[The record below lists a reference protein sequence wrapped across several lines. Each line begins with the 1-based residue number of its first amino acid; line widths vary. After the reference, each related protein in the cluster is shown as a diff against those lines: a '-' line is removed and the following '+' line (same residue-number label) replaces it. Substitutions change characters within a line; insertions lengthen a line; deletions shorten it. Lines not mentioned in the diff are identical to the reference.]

1 MATIENSKNN
11 GSQEPGILPS
21 SSNANTDEA
30 RNNSSEYL
38 LEVKDLKTY
47 FYTEEGV
54 VKAVDGVSFEIKHD
68 QIMGLVGE
76 TGCGKSVT
84 ALSILKLIRSPGKIV
99 SGQILFNGEDL
110 VKKSE
115 EEIRHYR
122 GNLITMIFQD
132 PMNSLNPVMKV
143 GDQIAEVFLLHQM
156 DDLKAKV
163 ELRNKEIEEKKERL
177 TKLKAEVKE
186 LNEKI
191 KNYEKSEA
199 GPNAERI
206 TEEELN
212 KLKSELKEKK
222 TELSELKKE
231 KLKKVKVKQ
240 IALEESAK
248 ILKGIGIPDSEDLI
262 RRYPHELS
270 GGMRQRIMIAMGLAC
285 NSQLLICDEPTT
297 ALDVTI
303 QAQILELIRSLKMRL
318 HNSVLFITHDLGV
331 IHELCDK
338 VAVMYAGNI
347 VEYGDVEHIFEKPM
361 HPYTIGL
368 INSIPRV
375 KKEFRHKKLSIIP
388 GMVPNLIY
396 PLPGCKFHPR
406 CPKAMQI
413 CQREKPSLIK
423 QKDGRKVACHL
434 FNEDLKKEKPE
445 LFKKLTDEEKRRFE
459 Y

>member
-1 MATIENSKNN
+1 
-11 GSQEPGILPS
+11 
-21 SSNANTDEA
+21 
-30 RNNSSEYL
+30 
-38 LEVKDLKTY
+38 
-47 FYTEEGV
+47 
-54 VKAVDGVSFEIKHD
+54 
-68 QIMGLVGE
+68 
-76 TGCGKSVT
+76 
-84 ALSILKLIRSPGKIV
+84 KLIRSPGKIV